1 MHLDPQIFNLWESVE
16 KEDYIFALYYMEAK
30 STDLLKKVEAIALE
44 QSTGTWVTVPEESE
58 EIRRRCVA
66 KVINL
71 HEIPNY
77 EVDEPNPEGNRKF
90 IFTLAFPA
98 ANINGQIP
106 QLLTAVY
113 GNISMVSKL
122 KLLDIFLPQ
131 SFVKNYSGPKFG
143 IEGLRKLL
151 KVEKR
156 PLLCA
161 MFKPCIGMPPKVL
174 GKLFWELGKGGVDII
189 KDDELLADPAF
200 CSVEERL
207 AECLKSCEKV
217 YKETGRKVLY
227 AVNITDNLDKM
238 FDKAKKA
245 VKSGANCLMV
255 NTYTVSFSAM
265 SALAESKEI
274 NVPILAHPDFA
285 GTFFTSPEYGLT
297 SSLVLGKLARLSGA
311 DMVVYPSYFGKVP
324 MVKERVL
331 RIGQELTAP
340 FYHLKRVFPAP
351 SAGLHPG
358 MINQLMED
366 FGDDVLIGAGGGIHG
381 HPLGAEA
388 GATAF
393 HQAIDLVHR
402 KISFT
407 EVPAEYKEL
416 QLALQKW
423 GTYEEKVSIYSLVK

>member
-1 MHLDPQIFNLWESVE
+1 MRLDQQIFNLWESVD
-16 KEDYIFALYYMEAK
+16 KENYIFALYYMQAK
-30 STDLLKKVEAIALE
+30 SADLLKKVESLALE
-44 QSTGTWVTVPEESE
+44 QSTGTWVSLPEESD
-58 EIRRRCVA
+58 EIRGRCVA
-66 KVINL
+66 KVISVQ
-71 HEIPNY
+71 EIPSY
-77 EVDEPNPEGNRKF
+77 EVDSPKMDEDRKF
-90 IFTLAFPA
+90 IFLLAFPA

-131 SFVKNYSGPKFG
+131 SFVKKYSGPKFG

-151 KVEKR
+151 KIQDR

-161 MFKPCIGMPPKVL
+161 MFKPCIGLPPKVL
-174 GKLFWELGKGGVDII
+174 GKMLWELGKGGIDLI

-200 CSVEERL
+200 CSVDERL
-207 AECLKSCEKV
+207 EVCLKSCEKV
-217 YKETGRKVLY
+217 FQETGRKVLY
-227 AVNITDNLDKM
+227 AINITDNLDKM
-238 FDKAKKA
+238 FEKARRAIKA
-245 VKSGANCLMV
+245 GANCLMV

-285 GTFFTSPEYGLT
+285 GTLFTSPEYGMT

-324 MVKERVL
+324 MLKERVL

-340 FYHLKRVFPAP
+340 FYDLKRVLPCP
-351 SAGLHPG
+351 SAGMHPG
-358 MINQLMED
+358 VVGKLMED

-381 HPLGAEA
+381 HPLGLAA
-388 GATAF
+388 GAAAF
-393 HQAIDLVHR
+393 HQAIDLVHK
-402 KISFT
+402 KIPFT
-407 EVPAEYKEL
+407 EVPADYKEL
-416 QLALQKW
+416 QLAIQKW
-423 GTYEEKVSIYSLVK
+423 GVYDEKNIIFSLLK